1 MDRGG
6 LPRFENVGRR
16 ESPRMAIRGLWAV
29 IETHPTTRLVIV
41 VLVAILVVLVLILV
55 VILVIVMAGFP
66 AKLQP

>member
-41 VLVAILVVLVLILV
+41 VFVVLVLILV